1 MLKLLT
7 YDFDGRVLALQLL
20 DALAQEASPAQLDG
34 DILVGALRVCA
45 KSGAWQSALR
55 VWQRMQGPPQ
65 QQQVPPQQRSAAA
78 QLVIQACRAGKN
90 ASKAAE
96 LTAQFRR
103 LGLMPSSESS

>member
-1 MLKLLT
+1 MKLLISE
-7 YDFDGRVLALQLL
+7 FDGRVLALQLL
-20 DALAQEASPAQLDG
+20 DALAQDSSPAQLDG
-34 DILVGALRVCA
+34 DLLVGALRVCA
-45 KSGAWQSALR
+45 KSGAWQSAMR
-55 VWQRMQGPPQ
+55 VWQRLQGTPQ
-65 QQQVPPQQRSAAA
+65 QQQVPTQQRAAAA